1 MPQLR
6 CEGPVQPEQ
15 VHLSY
20 PGDPTSMV
28 VTWTTFGL
36 AESLVVFGKAPG
48 KDLPHR
54 ASGNATRFVDG
65 GSLGRAMFIHRVTLH
80 GLLPGQN
87 YLYRCGSP
95 WGWSRP
101 YGFRALL
108 NGSSWSPRFAL
119 FGDMGL
125 ENPQSLPRLQ
135 REVQQGWYDAV
146 LHIGDFAY
154 DLHSDNATV
163 GDAFMRKIEA
173 VAAFVPYMT
182 CPGNH
187 EEKYNFSNYRS
198 RFSMPGDTENLWYS
212 WDVGPAHLIAFST
225 EVYFYLDYGEQL
237 VAKQFQWLERDLQ
250 EANRPARRGERPWII
265 TMGHR
270 PMYCSN
276 NDKDDCTQYESIVR
290 KGLKLDRYGLEDLFF
305 KYGVDLMLWAHEHS
319 YERLWPLYDYKVY
332 NGSTTAP
339 YTNPRVPVHIITGSA
354 GCVERLDP
362 FIPDPREWSALRVE
376 DYGYARMQ
384 IVNRTHLWLEQVS
397 DDQNGKVVDKIWLI
411 KDRPGPGIDLH
422 RKGSFAIGTR
432 DVLQDRAA
440 PRVTAGLSGGYRPT
454 GSLLERSPARRCLI
468 KSEPSSFRPPRGAG
482 HSVAKRRG
490 GACPRMLPGRDLAG
504 SQNGVVVV
512 VVLLVN
518 RTGTGLCGG
527 GGEGSGSC

>member
-1 MPQLR
+1 MRRGARLLGFLCLWLPQLR

-28 VTWTTFGL
+28 VTWTTFDP
-36 AESLVVFGKAPG
+36 AESLVVFGQAPG
-48 KDLPHR
+48 KNLPHR

-65 GSLGRAMFIHRVTLH
+65 GRLGRTMFIHRVTLR

-101 YGFRALL
+101 YGFRALP
-108 NGSSWSPRFAL
+108 NGSSWSPRLAI

-135 REVQQGWYDAV
+135 REAQQGWYDAV

-154 DLHSDNATV
+154 DLHSV
-163 GDAFMRKIEA
+163 R
-173 VAAFVPYMT
+173 
-182 CPGNH
+182 
-187 EEKYNFSNYRS
+187 
-198 RFSMPGDTENLWYS
+198 
-212 WDVGPAHLIAFST
+212 HLGAPLAGK
-225 EVYFYLDYGEQL
+225 EDG
-237 VAKQFQWLERDLQ
+237 WLENSVTRLDPVRLFQEGRMDVPMVGRGGRTLLPGTGPIPTSVCSAPAGQRPRWRCLHAENRGSGCLCAIYDVPRKPRGDVQFLQLPVPLQHARRHREPLVQLGCGPCSPHCLLHGGVFLPGLRGAAGGQAVPVAGEGAPGRLDPVWVGRASLCQVHMSLWLCSSWRQ

-276 NDKDDCTQYESIVR
+276 NDKDDCTQYESTVR
-290 KGLKLDRYGLEDLFF
+290 KGLKPYRYGLEDLFF

-319 YERLWPLYDYKVY
+319 YERLWPLYDFKVY

-339 YTNPRVPVHIITGSA
+339 YTNPSAPVHIITGSA
-354 GCVERLDP
+354 GCVEQLDP
-362 FIPDPREWSALRVE
+362 FIPDPRDWSAVRIE
-376 DYGYARMQ
+376 DYGYTRMQ
-384 IVNRTHLWLEQVS
+384 IVNKTHLWLEQVS

-411 KDRPGPGIDLH
+411 KDRPGPGAWH
-422 RKGSFAIGTR
+422 
-432 DVLQDRAA
+432 
-440 PRVTAGLSGGYRPT
+440 
-454 GSLLERSPARRCLI
+454 
-468 KSEPSSFRPPRGAG
+468 
-482 HSVAKRRG
+482 
-490 GACPRMLPGRDLAG
+490 
-504 SQNGVVVV
+504 
-512 VVLLVN
+512 
-518 RTGTGLCGG
+518 
-527 GGEGSGSC
+527 